1 MSTAAHI
8 IGALLRFL
16 LGLVRVLAEFAIHH
30 RLTALAAFLAVAA
43 AVIFHRAVL
52 GRSAQSR
59 RRTRALRWR
68 AKLRLRPGPGYASL
82 PEVVT
87 RWGRLAALHHGR
99 RMRPGMGFR
108 ARLFSPATAYAVRV
122 GRAQYFRRVFARGED
137 QTLILAPQRTGKSG
151 IIADRL
157 LDHPG
162 SAIVTSTR
170 ADLYQLTA
178 GARSQRGPVYVFNPQ
193 HVGGLPSG
201 FSWSLLDPCADLVM
215 ARRMASWLT
224 GAMTGADSNLG
235 NLEWF
240 TSAADTALM
249 TMLHAAAIGGY
260 TITDVYA
267 WCQLQGHE
275 AALRVLASRPGN
287 ELLVGALHRVTE
299 TNRTAAS
306 IRESMSL
313 SLAWATIPQMA
324 AAATPQAGNGF
335 SLAEFLANNG
345 TLYLIAGGDEDS
357 PVAPLFAAFTSWC
370 AHGAGLIGSTAPAGK
385 LDPPLWLGLDEV
397 TQICPLALP
406 LLLADTGGKGVQITA
421 VAHGTSQ
428 LADRWGEHGMKTVW
442 ACCGTKIILGGIS
455 DAGTLE
461 EISELCGTIVIGE
474 DNSKTVRV
482 VPPELIRALP
492 DWRALVL
499 RMNLNPVIVKFRPAW
514 KRLGYRF
521 GRRVPVYIPRQ
532 HAAQIP
538 AREPVPAELEPAL
551 SEADLARFFDQAAP
565 QPDPAPPAFPLRSG
579 PDPRTFK
586 PGKPAS

>member
-1 MSTAAHI
+1 MSTAAHV

-16 LGLVRVLAEFAIHH
+16 FAVVRALAVFAVHH
-30 RLTALAAFLAVAA
+30 RFTGLAVFLAVVAGL
-43 AVIFHRAVL
+43 FFRRAVL
-52 GRSAQSR
+52 SRSAQSR
-59 RRTRALRWR
+59 RRARALGWR
-68 AKLRLRPGPGYASL
+68 ARLRLRPGPGYASL
-82 PEVVT
+82 AELVL

-99 RMRPGMGFR
+99 RMRPGMGLL
-108 ARLFSPATAYAVRV
+108 ARLLSPATAYAVRL
-122 GRAQYFRRVFARGED
+122 GRAQYFRRVYARGED
-137 QTLILAPQRTGKSG
+137 QTLIIAPQRTGKSG

-162 SAIVTSTR
+162 PAIVTSTR
-170 ADLYQLTA
+170 ADLYHLTA
-178 GARSQRGPVYVFNPQ
+178 GARSQRGPVYMFNPQ
-193 HVGGLPSG
+193 HVGGLPGG
-201 FSWSLLDPCADLVM
+201 FSWNLLDPCADLVM
-215 ARRMASWLT
+215 ARRMAAWLT

-249 TMLHAAAIGGY
+249 AMLHAAAVGGY

-267 WCQLQGHE
+267 WCQLQGHDVP
-275 AALRVLASRPGN
+275 LRVLASRPGN
-287 ELLVGALHRVTE
+287 ELLVGALRRVTE

-324 AAATPQAGNGF
+324 AAATPQGRKGF
-335 SLAEFLANNG
+335 NLAEFIAENG
-345 TLYLIAGGDEDS
+345 TLYLIAAGDEDS

-370 AHGAGLIGSTAPAGK
+370 VQESGLIGSTAPAGK

-406 LLLADTGGKGVQITA
+406 LLLADSAGKGVAITA

-442 ACCGTKIILGGIS
+442 ACSGTKVILGGIS

-461 EISELCGTIVIGE
+461 EVSELCGTIVIGE
-474 DNSKTVRV
+474 DDSKTVRV
-482 VPPELIRALP
+482 APPELIRALP

-514 KRLGYRF
+514 KRLGFRF

-532 HAAQIP
+532 LSAQLP

-551 SEADLARFFDQAAP
+551 SEADLARFFDQDARQA
-565 QPDPAPPAFPLRSG
+565 DPAPSAFPLPSG
-579 PDPRTFK
+579 PDPRAFK
-586 PGKPAS
+586 RGEPSS

>member
-1 MSTAAHI
+1 MSTTGHI
-8 IGALLRFL
+8 ISALLRL
-16 LGLVRVLAEFAIHH
+16 LFAVVRLVVTLAIHH
-30 RLTALAAFLAVAA
+30 QLAALVAFAALAAAV
-43 AVIFHRAVL
+43 VFYRRML
-52 GRSAQSR
+52 GRGAQSR
-59 RRTRALRWR
+59 RRARALRWR
-68 AKLRLRPGPGYASL
+68 ATLRLRPGPGYASL
-82 PEVVT
+82 PEVVM

-99 RMRPGMGFR
+99 RMRPGMGFWS
-108 ARLFSPATAYAVRV
+108 RLFSPATAYAVRI

-162 SAIVTSTR
+162 PAIVTSTR
-170 ADLYQLTA
+170 PDLYNLTA

-201 FSWSLLDPCADLVM
+201 FCWNLLDPCADLVM

-249 TMLHAAAIGGY
+249 AMLHAAAIGGY

-287 ELLVGALHRVTE
+287 ELLVGALRRVTE

-324 AAATPQAGNGF
+324 AAATPRGGKGF
-335 SLAEFLANNG
+335 NLAEFLAGNG
-345 TLYLIAGGDEDS
+345 TLYLIAAGDEDS
-357 PVAPLFAAFTSWC
+357 PVAPLFAAFSSWC
-370 AHGAGLIGSTAPAGK
+370 AYEAGLIGSTAPAGK

-406 LLLADTGGKGVQITA
+406 LLLADTGGKGVAITA

-442 ACCGTKIILGGIS
+442 ACCGTKVILGGIS

-474 DNSKTVRV
+474 DDSKTVRV

-492 DWRALVL
+492 DWRALVI
-499 RMNLNPVIVKFRPAW
+499 RMNLNPVIVKFRPTW

-551 SEADLARFFDQAAP
+551 SEADLAKFFAADPP
-565 QPDPAPPAFPLRSG
+565 QDTPVPAPFPLPSG
-579 PDPRTFK
+579 PAPRTFK
-586 PGKPAS
+586 PGKPA

>member
-1 MSTAAHI
+1 MIAFAVGLI
-8 IGALLRFL
+8 RFL
-16 LGLVRVLAEFAIHH
+16 IGLVRDLAVFAVHH
-30 RLTALAAFLAVAA
+30 RYTALAALVVIAAGFL
-43 AVIFHRAVL
+43 FYRRTL
-52 GRSAQSR
+52 SRSAQAR

-68 AKLRLRPGPGYASL
+68 ARLRLRPGPGYASL
-82 PEVVT
+82 PELVT

-99 RMRPGMGFR
+99 RMRPGMGFW

-162 SAIVTSTR
+162 PAIVTSTR
-170 ADLYQLTA
+170 ADLYNLAA

-215 ARRMASWLT
+215 ARRMAAWLT

-249 TMLHAAAIGGY
+249 AMLHAAAIGGY

-287 ELLVGALHRVTE
+287 ELLVGALRRVTE

-324 AAATPQAGNGF
+324 AAATPRGGAGF
-335 SLAEFLANNG
+335 DLAEFIASNS
-345 TLYLIAGGDEDS
+345 TLFLIAAGDEDS

-370 AHGAGLIGSTAPAGK
+370 AYEAGLIGSTAPAGR

-406 LLLADTGGKGVQITA
+406 LLLADTGGKGVAITA

-428 LADRWGEHGMKTVW
+428 LADRWGEHGAKTVW
-442 ACCGTKIILGGIS
+442 ATCGTKIVLGGIS
-455 DAGTLE
+455 DAATLE

-474 DNSKTVRV
+474 DDSKTVRV

-492 DWRALVL
+492 DWRALVI

-521 GRRVPVYIPRQ
+521 GRRVPVYVPRQ
-532 HAAQIP
+532 QGAWTLE
-538 AREPVPAELEPAL
+538 REPAPAELAPAL
-551 SEADLARFFDQAAP
+551 SEADLAKFFDQDTQQASA
-565 QPDPAPPAFPLRSG
+565 DTVAFPLPSG
-579 PDPRTFK
+579 PDPLAFK
-586 PGKPAS
+586 PRKPSS